1 MNRFGLILLFAAVIL
16 PASIHFGEAGTV
28 TQLTDLKTGI
38 AGPGALDDAG
48 TTVYTG
54 SSTDQLG
61 TNPRHAYQIFKFD
74 AVTGAGTQVTSTARG
89 VTPLVSV
96 SDDGVWLAFVS
107 PSDLTG
113 GNHDL
118 SPELYV
124 MQSNGTQLT
133 QLTSDPAVNAGSVSA
148 ATIAGNGLKIAFVAN
163 TNPLGTNPTQYPQLF
178 VINRDGSGLRQLT
191 SVTTGSL
198 GGVSISDD
206 GTRLTFTDNADL
218 TGGNADLST
227 ELFAINGDGTGLR
240 QLTNVVGYNISAPT
254 LAGGGARIAFQTNAD
269 LLPPNN
275 VNHRDEIFIID
286 WLGTGL
292 RQLTRTTTLLGT
304 PAAQLPSIT
313 DDGVNVFFMSNHV
326 QGFTNFDSNYE
337 IWRIKNDGTGLRA
350 LTTTAVT
357 IGCVLPTVSGNGTRV
372 AFYYLD
378 QFSGGNN
385 PDGSPELHTMDGN
398 GGGIRQLTFT
408 TLGFNNAPSMTADA
422 SRVVFI
428 NDNSLL
434 GAGEVYRVQT
444 DGSGL
449 AAVTSLSSG
458 SAASPSIADDGISIV
473 FDADSNPTGGN
484 LDASGEIFFVRA
496 DGSGLL
502 QLTNGPV
509 STTSENARIAG
520 NGSVVVFQSAAN
532 LTGGNADGSLEL
544 LRVNP
549 DGSGLLQLTNGAAN
563 SRCANARMDA
573 TGTWVV
579 FESNADLTGGNADLS
594 YEVFRVRTDATGL
607 QQLTSGAAI
616 DSRSPDVSGD
626 GRYVVYQTTGNPLG
640 TNPEANT
647 ELFVFDTTSS
657 SLTQLTSQTV
667 GSAGAARISRDGA
680 WVWFSSD
687 SPIAETDPDTPADLY
702 RIARSGGAIER
713 VGALRAGGGGAP
725 SLSSD
730 GQRAAFSGLGDFVE
744 RNPDLLNEIF
754 FIDRNA
760 RAQIRVTKALPT
772 VVSWDL
778 ESGPARYD
786 VIRGDVDNLAPGG
799 GATVSLGAVVCLE
812 NDSADSSTAG
822 SGDAVQPS
830 AGHAFFY
837 LYRGSAGLNYGAGSF
852 GAASNGS
859 ERVAGS
865 GVCAP

>member
-1 MNRFGLILLFAAVIL
+1 MNRFGLILLLAAAIL
-16 PASIHFGEAGTV
+16 PVSTRFGEAGTV
-28 TQLTDLKTGI
+28 TQLTDQKTGI

-48 TTVYTG
+48 TTVFTG

-61 TNPRHAYQIFKFD
+61 TNPRHAYQIFRFD
-74 AVTGAGTQVTSTARG
+74 AVTGAGTQVTSTSRG
-89 VTPLVSV
+89 VTPVVSV
-96 SDDGVWLAFVS
+96 SDDGTWLVFVS

-113 GNHDL
+113 SNHDL
-118 SPELYV
+118 SPELFV
-124 MQSNGTQLT
+124 MQSNGTQLS
-133 QLTSDPAVNAGSVSA
+133 QLTNDPAVNAGSVSS

-163 TNPLGTNPTQYPQLF
+163 TNPLGTNPAQRPQLF
-178 VINRDGSGLRQLT
+178 TINRDGSGLAQLT

-206 GTRLTFTDNADL
+206 GTRITFTHNANL

-240 QLTNVVGYNISAPT
+240 QLTNLTGYDVSAPT
-254 LAGGGARIAFQTNAD
+254 LAGGGSRIAFQSNAD
-269 LLPPNN
+269 MLPPTN

-292 RQLTRTTTLLGT
+292 RQLTRSSTLLGT

-313 DDGVNVFFMSNHV
+313 DDGVNIFFMSNHV

-350 LTTTAVT
+350 LTTTAIT

-398 GGGIRQLTFT
+398 GAGIRQQTFT
-408 TLGFNNAPSMTADA
+408 TLGFNTAPSMTADG

-428 NDNSLL
+428 KDDSLL

-458 SAASPSIADDGISIV
+458 SAAAPSIADDGISIV

-496 DGSGLL
+496 DGTGLL
-502 QLTNGPV
+502 QLTNGAV
-509 STTSENARIAG
+509 GTTSENARISAD
-520 NGSVVVFQSAAN
+520 GSVVVFQSAAN
-532 LTGGNADGSLEL
+532 LTGGNADGSVEL
-544 LRVNP
+544 LRINP
-549 DGSGLLQLTNGAAN
+549 NGSGLLQLTNGAAN
-563 SRCANARMDA
+563 ARCANARLDA

-579 FESNADLTGGNADLS
+579 FESNADLTGNNADLS
-594 YEVFRVRTDATGL
+594 YEVFRVRTDGTGL
-607 QQLTSGAAI
+607 QQLTAGSAV
-616 DSRSPDVSGD
+616 DSRSPDLSGD
-626 GRYVVYQTTGNPLG
+626 GRYVVFQSAGNPVG

-647 ELFVFDTTSS
+647 ELFVFDTVTSA
-657 SLTQLTSQTV
+657 LTQLTSQTV
-667 GSAGAARISRDGA
+667 GNSSGARISRDGT

-687 SPIAETDPDTPADLY
+687 APIAESDPDTPADLY
-702 RIARSGGAIER
+702 RMARSGGAIER

-725 SLSSD
+725 SLSAD

-754 FIDRNA
+754 FIDRDA
-760 RAQIRVTKALPT
+760 RAQIRITKATPT

-799 GATVSLGAVVCLE
+799 GGTVSLGTVVCLE
-812 NDSADSSTAG
+812 NDSADSSTSG
-822 SGDAVQPS
+822 FGDAVQPA

-852 GAASNGS
+852 GSSSNGLD
-859 ERVAGS
+859 RIAGS
-865 GVCAP
+865 GACAP